1 VPLSELSQVQ
11 GPTVRQAD
19 VAPRTRVNVLGVGVS
34 PLTTD
39 QAVTTMEAWI
49 RRRDRQY
56 VCVSGIHG
64 VMESQRDARLRDIHN
79 AAGMVTADGMPLVWL
94 SRLKGFPFVER
105 VYGPDLVLAFCERS
119 VTAGYRHFFYG
130 GGPGVAEL
138 LIERLQARFPGLQV
152 VGSYTPPFRPL
163 EPEERETVIR
173 IINAAD
179 PDVVWVGLSTP
190 KQERWMSEH
199 RDRLAA
205 PVFVGVGAA
214 FDFHAGLK
222 PQAPRWM
229 QRSGLEWLFRLWKE
243 PRRLWRRYLRNNP
256 LFVWHI
262 LLQTLGVRQYRL
274 DSEPPHRAIGE
285 GTPAMS
291 ETPERDR

>member
-1 VPLSELSQVQ
+1 MPLSELSEIP
-11 GPTVRQAD
+11 GQASRPAD
-19 VAPRTRVNVLGVGVS
+19 LTRGLRVNVLGVGIS
-34 PLTTD
+34 PLTRD
-39 QAVTTMEAWI
+39 QAVTTMEGWI
-49 RRRDRQY
+49 RLRDRQY

-64 VMESQRDARLRDIHN
+64 VMESQRDAQLRGIHN
-79 AAGMVTADGMPLVWL
+79 AAGMVTPDGMPLVWL
-94 SRLKGFPFVER
+94 SRLKGFSFVER
-105 VYGPDLVLAFCERS
+105 VYGPDLLLAFCERS
-119 VTAGYRHFFYG
+119 VPAGYRHFFYG
-130 GGPGVAEL
+130 GGPGVAER
-138 LIERLQARFPGLQV
+138 LIERLRARFPGLRV

-163 EPEERETVIR
+163 APEESETVVR
-173 IINAAD
+173 LINAAD

-190 KQERWMSEH
+190 KQERWMSDH

-222 PQAPRWM
+222 PQAPHWM

-262 LLQTLGVRQYRL
+262 LLQTLGVRRYRL
-274 DSEPPHRAIGE
+274 DSEPPRRETGE
-285 GTPAMS
+285 AHHLVS